1 VSLDDLKS
9 SGGRKAAML
18 KVNRDLV
25 VQYHAKFGR
34 EATCRAFYMGE
45 RTLDRFLGQ
54 DPCTD
59 YGLHDTADDR
69 LRRLEHRQD
78 GYEQTQ
84 DIVRNEV
91 ALGREVRLEQVRA
104 TKAQNELLSA
114 LRDQH
119 NSWADDVADGLW
131 RRVKPLVAEALRRLI
146 PDQSGPEYQAA
157 IERGEQVVHITQ
169 DARNPFER
177 SLQEL
182 SFFLTGSHN
191 IYCAYSSHC
200 LRK

>member
-1 VSLDDLKS
+1 MNLDDLKS
-9 SGGRKAAML
+9 SGGQKARML
-18 KVNRDLV
+18 KMNRDLV

-34 EATCRAFYMGE
+34 EATCRAFYMSE

-54 DPCTD
+54 APCTD
-59 YGLHDTADDR
+59 YGLHDTSEDR

-104 TKAQNELLSA
+104 TKAQNELLAA

-119 NSWADDVADGLW
+119 QSWADDVADSLW
-131 RRVKPLVAEALRRLI
+131 QRVRPLVAEMLRRLI
-146 PDQSGPEYQAA
+146 PDQSGPDYQAA
-157 IERGEQVVHITQ
+157 IAQGDEVVHINR
-169 DARNPFER
+169 DVRNPFDR
-177 SLQEL
+177 RLQEL
-182 SFFLTGSHN
+182 ASMLLGSHN
-191 IYCAYSSHC
+191 IYSRVLVST
-200 LRK
+200 